1 VVCRSVVCRL
11 AGISAGKSV
20 SSGGWGPRF
29 VVAGVSFVVAGGRGC
44 GVAGGGRCCVGG
56 AGGVVSCC
64 CGWRVGCVGLLV
76 CGAVVLPR
84 VGRAGGGAVV
94 GRARGWV
101 LSGGR
106 CSGSRVVSLRR
117 AASFFGDHNV
127 SPRQIPVK
135 QSNKGWHH
143 YDGTQRTAWSTQRH
157 YPRHGWEAKTA
168 PHGAQWRRRL
178 IGATE
183 LPVERRLCLALRG
196 GLGSG

>member
-1 VVCRSVVCRL
+1 M
-11 AGISAGKSV
+11 
-20 SSGGWGPRF
+20 
-29 VVAGVSFVVAGGRGC
+29 
-44 GVAGGGRCCVGG
+44 
-56 AGGVVSCC
+56 
-64 CGWRVGCVGLLV
+64 
-76 CGAVVLPR
+76 
-84 VGRAGGGAVV
+84 
-94 GRARGWV
+94 

-127 SPRQIPVK
+127 SPRQIAVK